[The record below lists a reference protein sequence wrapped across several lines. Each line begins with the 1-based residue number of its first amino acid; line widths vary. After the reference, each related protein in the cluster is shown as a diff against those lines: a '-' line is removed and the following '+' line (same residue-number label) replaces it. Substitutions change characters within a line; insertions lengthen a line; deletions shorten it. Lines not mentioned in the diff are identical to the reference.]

1 MQIDLQAKYGPGS
14 TYSGLQSLFGPGISL
29 IFQVLVKAA
38 VMYVHLRLHNMRG
51 SLPVHDLC
59 PIETQPSRLSSS
71 TKQAPCRALGK
82 AGDVLSRSQLD
93 PALVTVGGRLDL
105 ALGLDRPSALIY
117 PT

>member
-1 MQIDLQAKYGPGS
+1 
-14 TYSGLQSLFGPGISL
+14 
-29 IFQVLVKAA
+29 
-38 VMYVHLRLHNMRG
+38 MRG

-93 PALVTVGGRLDL
+93 PALVTVGGRLDHQ
-105 ALGLDRPSALIY
+105 GLSLFVSGLSRTHSKSPTLKIYLYLIY
-117 PT
+117 NSKFLILIIIKERYIKFNIY